1 MHITHQITLS
11 SSAWENFTDRLNRHD
26 TVVQDKINSFFTQI
40 QNDLCIRKEAE
51 KTIVESSRIDE
62 DSILAALLG
71 SCTNTVGNLKG
82 NEFTISLS
90 SSLDINISCDF
101 FNQLANMDCYS
112 SRLIEPQQSSV
123 YTTTPNDSNCPIA
136 A

>member
-1 MHITHQITLS
+1 MHSTHQITLS
-11 SSAWENFTDRLNRHD
+11 SSVWKNFTDRLNRHD
-26 TVVQDKINSFFTQI
+26 TAVQDKINSFFMQI
-40 QNDLCIRKEAE
+40 QNDLCIREEAG

-62 DSILAALLG
+62 DSILAALFG
-71 SCTNTVGNLKG
+71 SCTNSVSTLKA

-123 YTTTPNDSNCPIA
+123 YTTTQNDTNCPIA